1 MTDEQF
7 EKLKVRLEQLLG
19 LDLDAYKQAQMR
31 RRITTYVTRVS
42 NSIDE
47 FIADLGKDEAA
58 LAELR
63 DMITIN
69 VTEFFRDE
77 AQWAQLR
84 GSVLPDLIK
93 ERSALSIWSAGC
105 STGQE
110 PYSLL
115 MLLAEAGAMER
126 STVLATDFDKE
137 ALAKARA
144 GGPYTAVEMQGVPQQ
159 DLDKHFDESENGFTA
174 NANLRRQPKFREV
187 NLLKDRFGTNYDLV
201 VCRNVMIYFTGEVK
215 SALVGRFID
224 SLKPGGVLFIGATE
238 ALLGDDLTSVER
250 LGGNFYRKRTDA
262 EASSRAA

>member
-7 EKLKVRLEQLLG
+7 DKLKARLEQLLG

-31 RRITTYVTRVS
+31 RRITSYVTRVS

-47 FIADLGKDEAA
+47 FIADLGKDQDA

-105 STGQE
+105 SG
-110 PYSLL
+110 S
-115 MLLAEAGAMER
+115 
-126 STVLATDFDKE
+126 ST
-137 ALAKARA
+137 
-144 GGPYTAVEMQGVPQQ
+144 
-159 DLDKHFDESENGFTA
+159 
-174 NANLRRQPKFREV
+174 LRR
-187 NLLKDRFGTNYDLV
+187 LV
-201 VCRNVMIYFTGEVK
+201 MTACV
-215 SALVGRFID
+215 SSGRF
-224 SLKPGGVLFIGATE
+224 SSRP
-238 ALLGDDLTSVER
+238 
-250 LGGNFYRKRTDA
+250 
-262 EASSRAA
+262 ASS